1 MLLASAITEVP
12 DLFWRDFNVIS
23 WRDLGNQILNEGFD
37 CARKQA
43 ANQYP
48 YIDLNSGYIDLCW
61 TKERNIIRHSE
72 VVTFEIHFDKEKYL
86 NDNIK
91 NMYNVLLKMLLNIF
105 NMIMPTRNIFPL
117 LSILSKLLEGLNG

>member
-1 MLLASAITEVP
+1 MLLASAVTEVP

-23 WRDLGNQILNEGFD
+23 WGDLSNQILNEGFD

-48 YIDLNSGYIDLCW
+48 YIDLNSEYIDLRW
-61 TKERNIIRHSE
+61 TKERNIVRCSE
-72 VVTFEIHFDKEKYL
+72 VVTFEIYFDKEKYL

-91 NMYNVLLKMLLNIF
+91 NIYNVLLKMLLNIF
-105 NMIMPTRNIFPL
+105 NMVIPIRNISPL
-117 LSILSKLLEGLNG
+117 LSILLKLLEGLNG